1 MANPMSEFAEF
12 YSKVCVARSVKFVT
26 DEASKEEIRLSE
38 SDIFS
43 RNLATILARDKE
55 VVAVNLKI
63 LPSKCRIYISKN
75 SSWLDRDVR
84 YINEIKGLM
93 RNLSKNAPM
102 TFDQAT
108 ERKDVSA
115 LFFNVLNYCS

>member
-1 MANPMSEFAEF
+1 MAKRANPMSQLTEF

-26 DEASKEEIRLSE
+26 DEAGKEEISLSE

-43 RNLATILARDKE
+43 RNLATTLARESE

-75 SSWLDRDVR
+75 GKWLDRDVK
-84 YINEIKGLM
+84 YIDEIKGLM
-93 RNLSKNAPM
+93 KHLSKNAPM
-102 TFDQAT
+102 T
-108 ERKDVSA
+108 
-115 LFFNVLNYCS
+115 

>member
-1 MANPMSEFAEF
+1 MAKRANPMSQFTEF

-26 DEASKEEIRLSE
+26 DEASKEEISLSE

-43 RNLATILARDKE
+43 RNLATILARDSE

-75 SSWLDRDVR
+75 GRWPDRDVK
-84 YINEIKGLM
+84 YIDEIKGLM
-93 RNLSKNAPM
+93 KNISKNAPM
-102 TFDQAT
+102 TFEQAT
-108 ERKDVSA
+108 KRRDVSA
-115 LFFNVLNYCS
+115 LF